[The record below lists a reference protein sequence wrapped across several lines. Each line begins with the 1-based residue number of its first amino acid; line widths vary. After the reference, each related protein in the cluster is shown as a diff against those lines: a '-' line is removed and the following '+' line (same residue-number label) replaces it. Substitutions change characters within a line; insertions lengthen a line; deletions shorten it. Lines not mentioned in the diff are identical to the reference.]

1 MKVQTTNTWSDN
13 SKTPIFFRIN
23 DTIEFGLSFRRIKFL
38 TRDLSSIKELES
50 LHASEFS
57 YLYYF
62 TLSLFVFKIIVRLN

>member
-13 SKTPIFFRIN
+13 SRIPIFFRIN
-23 DTIEFGLSFRRIKFL
+23 NTIELGASVRRIKFL
-38 TRDLSSIKELES
+38 TKDLSSIKELES
-50 LHASEFS
+50 LNASEFS